1 MAHKCKVILDRE
13 LKTDLSGE
21 IYKQG
26 KIYVFHACSPEKR
39 IQIAVLLLS
48 QPLAQI
54 KNLTLGIS

>member
-54 KNLTLGIS
+54 KT